1 MVSMDIGDRVPS
13 DLILNLN
20 SEAKE
25 RALRGEKVING
36 TIGMMHLDDGKL
48 PLSALIRSTIARH
61 TEDSD
66 FEYSSVPGEA
76 LYREGLLEWFFP
88 DVFEKEKEEG
98 RVKTIATPGGTG
110 AITLALKE
118 FASLSSPAVLLPKL
132 GWPNYP
138 SQVSSFLG
146 EPCYY
151 DNYDEEGHFSFPQ
164 LKERLDSLFREG
176 KENVL
181 LVLNDPCQN
190 PTGYCLSSEEWENM
204 VSLLSSYRGK
214 VRLLLD
220 IAYFDFASEESK
232 AAIASSLVALCKAVP
247 VYVAMSFSKTFS
259 FYGLRIGALSIL
271 APTSKQAEEIF
282 DGFKKGARALWST
295 SNHMAMNAIAD
306 LLSHGNTRE
315 ELKREVAL
323 NRDIVHKRAS
333 LFLEEAKECGLKVYP
348 YRFGFFC
355 SLPCEDAVVLC
366 QRLKEKEIYLAP
378 VSTKVLRLAFCCLPT
393 DQIKGL
399 AKRIR
404 EAEEKDS

>member
-1 MVSMDIGDRVPS
+1 MVSMDIGDKVPS

-20 SEAKE
+20 NEAKE
-25 RALRGEKVING
+25 KTLQGDKVVNG

-48 PLSALIRSTIARH
+48 PLSTLIRSTIASH

-76 LYREGLLEWFFP
+76 LYRNELLEWFFP
-88 DVFEKEKEEG
+88 GDFESEKKEG
-98 RVKTIATPGGTG
+98 RVKTIASPGGTG

-118 FASLSSPAVLLPKL
+118 FSSLSSPAVLLPKL

-138 SQVSSFLG
+138 SQVSTFLG
-146 EPCYY
+146 DSYYY
-151 DNYDEEGHFSFPQ
+151 DNYDEEGNFSFTH
-164 LKERLDSLFREG
+164 LKENIDSLFKNG

-190 PTGYCLSSEEWENM
+190 PTGYCLSSAEWKTL
-204 VSLLSSYRGK
+204 VSLLTSYQGK

-220 IAYFDFASEESK
+220 VAYFDFASEEAK
-232 AAIASSLVALCKAVP
+232 ANIAASIEALNPAVP
-247 VYVAMSFSKTFS
+247 VYIAMSFSKTFS

-306 LLSHGNTRE
+306 LLSHEATKT

-323 NRDIVHKRAS
+323 NRDIVAKRAS
-333 LFLEEAKECGLKVYP
+333 LFLAEAKECGLAVYP

-355 SLPCEDAVVLC
+355 SLPCKDAIVLC
-366 QRLKEKEIYLAP
+366 QKLKEKGIYLAP
-378 VSTKVLRLAFCCLPT
+378 VSTKVLRIALCCIPT
-393 DQIKGL
+393 FQLEGL
-399 AKRIR
+399 AKKIK
-404 EAEEKDS
+404 EAE